1 MKIVLDE
8 GVKSIVT
15 ESEVLNM
22 LKAVGLKYYVDE
34 LFIDEARLRLLTTK
48 AIEVERARNREVQ
61 SWNELST
68 SLK

>member
-15 ESEVLNM
+15 ESEVLNK
-22 LKAVGLKYYVDE
+22 LKAEVLKYYVDE